1 METLYDLLG
10 VRRDASNAE
19 LRAAYRRAAMRW
31 HPDRNIGATGLTED
45 HFIARFIAVTQA
57 FDVLSDPLA
66 RFEYDRTLG
75 PARGAWRP
83 FRSTRVAAGIA
94 LAALLASLWWAAFG
108 DRGDYDSRLASLRRH
123 VAARSVPPR
132 VYPVDTKR
140 ADVGV
145 ESARQA
151 REEALSELH
160 ARASARDAGSAASGV
175 AGENGESR
183 GARSAAAALPARQAK
198 ASADAK
204 THTPAQGRTPE
215 TAARKPRA
223 TASGAPVH
231 SLGTGAPMAFASAPA
246 YQAEDVDTLRVEA
259 LHKLYSTGRM

>member
-10 VRRDASNAE
+10 VRREASDVE

-31 HPDRNIGATGLTED
+31 HPDRNVGAPGLTED

-66 RFEYDRTLG
+66 RFEYDRALG
-75 PARGAWRP
+75 PARRSWRP
-83 FRSTRVAAGIA
+83 FRSTRVAVGVA
-94 LAALLASLWWAAFG
+94 LAALLAPLWWVAFG
-108 DRGDYDSRLASLRRH
+108 DQADHDARLASLRRH
-123 VAARSVPPR
+123 VSAQSVPTR
-132 VYPVDTKR
+132 VNPVDSKR
-140 ADVGV
+140 ADVGA

-151 REEALSELH
+151 RDEALNELQ
-160 ARASARDAGSAASGV
+160 ARAPARDAAPAASGV
-175 AGENGESR
+175 AGGNGEPR
-183 GARSAAAALPARQAK
+183 GAHRAAAALPARPAK
-198 ASADAK
+198 ASADA
-204 THTPAQGRTPE
+204 TTPTPAQGRTLE

-223 TASGAPVH
+223 TVSGAPVH

-246 YQAEDVDTLRVEA
+246 YEPEDVGTLRVEE